1 MPSIVFTLQ
10 MPTPTLRERKAS
22 LMAAVEEKLGIL
34 GQQLYDT
41 VAGKLS
47 GGVLNIGTGALLG
60 SVILS
65 AVAVSGLA
73 METFV
78 EIPDGSPE
86 HLIGMVHEYG
96 GQRYY
101 PIDPIN
107 AQVLRFIVGGSV
119 VFARHVE
126 NHPPALERSYLR
138 SSLDEMTEA
147 IYTELQSTIGE
158 VLGSE
163 S

>member
-10 MPTPTLRERKAS
+10 MPTPTLKERKAS

-78 EIPDGSPE
+78 EIPEGSPE

-96 GQRYY
+96 GQGYY
-101 PIDPIN
+101 SIDPIN
-107 AQVLRFIVGGSV
+107 AQVLRFIVGGST
-119 VFARHVE
+119 VFARHV

-158 VLGSE
+158 VLGSQ